1 MLKAFSNWLEEDLKT
16 TVEEAL
22 QTRGDGAAAAGAAA
36 AQSAAQSAYDKIFI
50 HLTGKQI
57 DKACAVAQQ
66 ECKDYA
72 LAVLLSQAGEDTS
85 LPADMQVLT
94 YADVCERMLTYAG
107 VC

>member
-1 MLKAFSNWLEEDLKT
+1 MHADPKAMLKSFSDWLEEDLKT

-22 QTRGDGAAAAGAAA
+22 QTRGGDGAAAAGA
-36 AQSAAQSAYDKIFI
+36 AAQSAYDKIFI

-66 ECKDYA
+66 ECNDYA

-94 YADVCERMLTYAG
+94 YADVC
-107 VC
+107 

>member
-1 MLKAFSNWLEEDLKT
+1 MHADPKAMLKSFSDWLEEDLKT

-22 QTRGDGAAAAGAAA
+22 HTRGVDGAPAAGAGA

-66 ECKDYA
+66 ECNDYA

-94 YADVCERMLTYAG
+94 YADVC
-107 VC
+107 

>member
-1 MLKAFSNWLEEDLKT
+1 MLKSFSDWLEEDLKT

-22 QTRGDGAAAAGAAA
+22 QTRGDGAAAAGA
-36 AQSAAQSAYDKIFI
+36 AAQSAYDKIFI

-94 YADVCERMLTYAG
+94 YADVC
-107 VC
+107 